1 MLGLCSAPSRAKSAG
16 ADGFLSVSLRNASLR
31 IPPQRHRGST
41 ASVGAPGTPS
51 GGAVAAKETADTV
64 LAADDFSTLRAV
76 AIVPVTWAEERWRV
90 RWRSRQV
97 RRSPR

>member
-1 MLGLCSAPSRAKSAG
+1 M
-16 ADGFLSVSLRNASLR
+16 
-31 IPPQRHRGST
+31 
-41 ASVGAPGTPS
+41 
-51 GGAVAAKETADTV
+51 AAKETADTV